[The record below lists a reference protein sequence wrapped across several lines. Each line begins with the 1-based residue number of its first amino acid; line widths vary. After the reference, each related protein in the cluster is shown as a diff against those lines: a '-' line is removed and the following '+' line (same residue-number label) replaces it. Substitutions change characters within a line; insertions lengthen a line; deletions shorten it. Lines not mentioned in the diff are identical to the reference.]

1 MLTISNALKP
11 ASRAWPMSRR
21 VLRWIGRSLAALVGL
36 IAVLALAGASY
47 EAIAAAGDARRYP
60 APGRMVDVGGYRLHI
75 QCVGAG
81 SPTVVLDAGLGGS
94 SLDWSLVQP
103 ELGRTTRVCA
113 YDRAGMGWSERSSQ
127 PRTPRQL
134 AHELH
139 TLLTNAGIAGPYVL
153 VGHSLAGKNVRLF
166 ALQHPDQVAG
176 MVLVDARSEYVDAHT
191 SPTEVQAFQ
200 QAIAAQASQYRVARS
215 LGLIRLIGAS
225 LWGGPAMPREMRT
238 EGMLLATSQRGVA
251 ATTAEGLERAA
262 DDVRL
267 QAAPSLGDR
276 PLIVLAAGQ
285 NMAQTPYWA
294 EAQRR
299 QAALSTHGRLIVA
312 EGSGHYIQWEQP
324 RLVIDAVRQVI
335 AQAREPLIRLRYDL
349 IQNAAA

>member
-1 MLTISNALKP
+1 MATIINSLNTP
-11 ASRAWPMSRR
+11 SRVWRIGRR
-21 VLRWIGRSLAALVGL
+21 VLRWIGWGLAALVGL

-60 APGRMVDVGGYRLHI
+60 VPGQLVDVGGYQLHI

-81 SPTVVLDAGLGGS
+81 SPTIVLDAGLGGS

-113 YDRAGMGWSERSSQ
+113 YDRAGMGWSDPSPQ
-127 PRTPRQL
+127 PRAPRQI
-134 AHELH
+134 ADELH

-176 MVLVDARSEYVDAHT
+176 MVLVDARSEYVDANT
-191 SPTEVQAFQ
+191 SPAEVQAFQ
-200 QAIAAQASQYRVARS
+200 QAITAQASQFRVARS
-215 LGLIRLIGAS
+215 LGLVRLIGAS
-225 LWGGPAMPREMRT
+225 LWGGPAMPRETRT
-238 EGMLLATSQRGVA
+238 EGMLLQTSQRSVDA
-251 ATTAEGLERAA
+251 QTAEGLERAV
-262 DDVRL
+262 DDVQL

-294 EAQRR
+294 AAQRR
-299 QAALSTHGRLIVA
+299 QAALSSDGRLIIA
-312 EGSGHYIQWEQP
+312 EGSGHYIQWDQP
-324 RLVIDAVRQVI
+324 TLVIDAVRQVI
-335 AQAREPLIRLRYDL
+335 EDVRSR
-349 IQNAAA
+349 